1 MSPRQKITAIDAQER
16 RGNRRSIFI
25 NGRFALG
32 VDETVIAD
40 LGLHVGQEISEEELG
55 RVVRTELLVKA
66 RERALRLL
74 EYRARSR
81 AELARRLRLA
91 GFAEDIIE
99 EVLVRLSEMGLV
111 DDARFSQS
119 WVESRSAGRSIGK
132 TRIKWELRQ
141 KGIDADLVEE
151 ALSEIDEETEYK
163 LAARAARAKWDKDRS
178 PDVSVKRRR
187 LASYLQRQG
196 FGWDVIKKTVNQLAA
211 DDEDE

>member
-1 MSPRQKITAIDAQER
+1 MSPEQKITAIDAQER

-25 NGRFALG
+25 NGKFALG

-40 LGLHVGQEISEEELG
+40 LCLHVGQEISEEELG
-55 RVVRTELLVKA
+55 RIVRAELLSKA

-81 AELARRLRLA
+81 AELARRLRQA

-99 EVLVRLSEMGLV
+99 EVLERLSDIGFV

-119 WVESRSAGRSIGK
+119 WVESRSVGRGIGK
-132 TRIKWELRQ
+132 ARIKWELRQ
-141 KGIDADLVEE
+141 KGVEADLVEE

-163 LAARAARAKWDKDRS
+163 SAVLAARAKWEKDHS
-178 PDVSVKRRR
+178 PDAGAKRRR

-196 FGWDVIKKTVNQLAA
+196 FVWDVIKRVINELAGY
-211 DDEDE
+211 D